1 MMHKTRPHR
10 PLISVALL
18 TAAVTAFCQH
28 RAMAT
33 ETPRDAC
40 SLLTQGQVSAALGIE
55 VDPGKRPI
63 ESDPL
68 SCNWR
73 EKGRVDG
80 IARNVIVYILDAKTF
95 DTGKQSSRTP
105 KAALS
110 GIGDEAYVAKPARFP
125 ATVSVRKGEVY
136 FRVMARSDA
145 SSINA
150 ATDHDQEIDKALA
163 LEILKT
169 L

>member
-1 MMHKTRPHR
+1 MYETNHR
-10 PLISVALL
+10 GPFAAIALL
-18 TAAVTAFCQH
+18 TGAAAVFCQSP
-28 RAMAT
+28 AGAA
-33 ETPRDAC
+33 EAARDAC
-40 SLLTQGQVSAALGIE
+40 SLLTPAQVSAALGVD

-73 EKGRVDG
+73 EKGRTDG

-95 DTGKQSSRTP
+95 DVGKQSSRTP

-110 GIGDEAYVAKPARFP
+110 GIGDEAYVSKPARFP
-125 ATVSVRKGEVY
+125 ATVSVRKGETY

-163 LEILKT
+163 LEILKR